1 MKATIITMRLFGLQF
16 DQIEARIGVGEP
28 TCHRIYHRAIKDASN
43 EDLHDMADSLST
55 KKHLGR
61 ERKIKNGSKLSKVI
75 VKTYQ
80 YGKTSALRKLLR
92 GSPCCRH
99 ESHE

>member
-75 VKTYQ
+75 RQDIPVWEDFSFEEAAARLSMLQ
-80 YGKTSALRKLLR
+80 A
-92 GSPCCRH
+92 
-99 ESHE
+99 